1 MPEIHWREIDPQ
13 KNQAGRR
20 NVRWVDS
27 PVPTDLYQVLEV
39 SSHACPEVIK
49 AAYRALMEKYHP
61 DKHPEHRRVWAE
73 ETSRQL
79 NAAYAVLG
87 NARKREEYD
96 SAHDLIPGA

>member
-1 MPEIHWREIDPQ
+1 MPEIHWCEIDPQ
-13 KNQAGRR
+13 KNKAEGRA
-20 NVRWVDS
+20 VRQVAP
-27 PVPTDLYQVLEV
+27 PVRKDLYQVLEV

-96 SAHDLIPGA
+96 SSHGFNSGS